1 VADRLTTTSI
11 TAPAGVKPGI
21 RNYRVWGSTSLVVSP
36 VYTVPLANC
45 GTLVC
50 YTTGTLGGAE
60 GTREARVAV
69 LNASDQ
75 LVTTLDLGAFE
86 CRGLAAEADGHFAA
100 LLWAPGP
107 ADDCN
112 DYTQNGR
119 IYLKRYTIAGA
130 ADWTVELTN
139 TSTSGNGP
147 NCPTDWGIGE
157 SRVDF
162 GGGRYGAY
170 YHVHSQSG
178 HEGDTLKY
186 VTVAGAATTSWTWGC
201 SHSMSEILRFNAGQ
215 FLPVCVTDCYPG
227 TSGSDFATTAIG
239 GIYVNH
245 DDAKVM
251 NLDAGCNGNVA
262 GELGGGAP
270 AMAGWKVVFNGHRN
284 AATLGRTSY
293 STSSMNQDI
302 GFTSISSALA
312 PGSVLWLTNTPSIN
326 EANSSIARFTPD
338 CDSAEQYVVGW
349 TEPLSTYRYMLGRV
363 NASGT
368 VIEAMT
374 DVAAQAKW
382 GRRDDPFRTH
392 FNGDVVWA
400 WFDAAGSTTLR
411 VARVRSGGTAQ
422 CAAF

>member
-1 VADRLTTTSI
+1 
-11 TAPAGVKPGI
+11 VKLGI

-50 YTTGTLGGAE
+50 YTTGTMGGSS
-60 GTREARVAV
+60 GTRQARVAV
-69 LNASDQ
+69 LGANDQ

-100 LLWAPGP
+100 LLWAPGS
-107 ADDCN
+107 ATDCN

-119 IYLKRYTIAGA
+119 IYLKRYTITGQ

-139 TSTSGNGP
+139 TATTGLGP

-186 VTVAGAATTSWTWGC
+186 VTAAGATTTQWTWGC
-201 SHSMSEILRFNAGQ
+201 SHSMSEILRFNESAAR
-215 FLPVCVTDCYPG
+215 FMPACVTDCYPG
-227 TSGSDFATTAIG
+227 TSGSNFASSSIG
-239 GIYVNH
+239 GIYLNH

-251 NLDAGCNGNVA
+251 DLDAGCNGNVA
-262 GELGGGAP
+262 GELGSGAP
-270 AMAGWKVVFNGHRN
+270 APSGWKVVFNGHRN
-284 AATLGRTSY
+284 AATLGQSSY

-302 GFTSISSALA
+302 GFTSISSTLGT
-312 PGSVLWLTNTPSIN
+312 GSVVWLTNTPSIN
-326 EANSSIARFTPD
+326 EADSSIARFIPD
-338 CDSAEQYVVGW
+338 CDSTEQYVMGW

-368 VIEAMT
+368 VIEAMA

-400 WFDAAGSTTLR
+400 WFDSAGSTTLR
-411 VARVRSGGTAQ
+411 VARIRSGGTYQ